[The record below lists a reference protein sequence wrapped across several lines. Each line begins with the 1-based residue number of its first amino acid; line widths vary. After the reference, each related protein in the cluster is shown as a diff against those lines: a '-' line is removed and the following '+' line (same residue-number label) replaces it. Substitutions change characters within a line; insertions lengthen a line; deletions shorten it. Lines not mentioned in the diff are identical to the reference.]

1 MNKPDP
7 ISERAKA
14 LQTEISS
21 IQNQIRKLEAE
32 QSKPKAVSS
41 GSVQTGEAPFED
53 LKPANLANL
62 GLASAPELEQ
72 GHYNELGVRK
82 YDILSAWERLKNQF
96 RAPAASNPKL
106 VSYLAAGTV
115 RGLRP
120 LRYEKRV
127 ARNRFIALFLIL
139 IAILWGLVVALFKNV

>member
-14 LQTEISS
+14 LRTDISS

-41 GSVQTGEAPFED
+41 GSIQAGATFED

-62 GLASAPELEQ
+62 DLASAPELEQ

-96 RAPAASNPKL
+96 RTPAASNPKL